1 MNITTDSIAGRN
13 VVFDHILYDLPG
25 GVSLDT
31 DRFAAGTETVAAGTP
46 VYVDKSA
53 RVAYLVK
60 TSTVLTGS
68 TTTAVRVAKG
78 SHWIVGD
85 FVSDG
90 VKAEAILSITTSG
103 ATYDVLNFTTGLTNY
118 AAGTILYQTAS
129 AAMQKGSSATV
140 QDTAGDYLTI
150 WDPTF
155 SSAGLKVVIS
165 QNSGNSLA
173 VSYASGVLTIA
184 LANSTAASNN
194 VAAIEAAINALVTDD
209 FPWEAMFCLGV
220 DWDNKQ
226 TGATLT
232 TASAFMVDTRPD
244 LYQPNGL
251 IKDLVDVET
260 GNAECSVVLA
270 GAVRNGSLPFPLTV
284 HQKALLSLFT
294 FNY

>member
-1 MNITTDSIAGRN
+1 M
-13 VVFDHILYDLPG
+13 VFDHILYDYPG

-31 DRFAAGTETVAAGTP
+31 DRFASGTETVAAGTP
-46 VYVDKSA
+46 VYVDKTA

-60 TSTVLTGS
+60 TSTVLAS
-68 TTTAVRVAKG
+68 SAADAVRVAKG

-90 VKAEAILSITTSG
+90 VKAEAILSITTT
-103 ATYDVLNFTTGLTNY
+103 ATAHDVLNFTTGLTNY

-155 SSAGLKVVIS
+155 SSAGLKVVLARAGDD
-165 QNSGNSLA
+165 NLA
-173 VSYASGVLTIA
+173 VAYAAGVLTIT
-184 LANSTAASNN
+184 LANSTAANNN
-194 VAAIEAAINALVTDD
+194 VALIEAAIVALVTND
-209 FPWEAMFCLGV
+209 FPWASMYCLGV
-220 DWDNKQ
+220 DWDGKQ

-232 TASAFMVDTRPD
+232 TASAFMADTRPD

-270 GAVRNGSLPFPLTV
+270 GAVRNSALPYPLAV